1 MDFKKEFQKRIASEF
16 DLNTVISRSLLVEKQ
31 KDFSDSKNVLIR
43 SLKTVWVGTAGVER
57 STSQNFVASKLK
69 VNFFV
74 FLRVA
79 LLALQA

>member
-43 SLKTVWVGTAGVER
+43 SLKTVWVGTDSVER
-57 STSQNFVASKLK
+57 STRQNFVASKLK
-69 VNFFV
+69 INFFV
-74 FLRVA
+74 LLPVA
-79 LLALQA
+79 LLVLQA